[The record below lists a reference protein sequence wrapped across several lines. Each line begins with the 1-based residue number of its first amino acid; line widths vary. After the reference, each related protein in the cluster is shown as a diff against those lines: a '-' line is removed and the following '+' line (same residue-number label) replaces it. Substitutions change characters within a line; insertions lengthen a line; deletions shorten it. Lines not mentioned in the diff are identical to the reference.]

1 MINKELA
8 RIMANSNKMVTYFII
23 SILISMSGFYI
34 PGEYIIIAFILLAVI
49 AMNFDMEMN
58 RTEAKLLLRG
68 FIGWYVVSDII
79 KNKLFVY
86 TVVNFIFMLPSIFWG
101 WKWLILGFVFSF
113 LIALFTLYKCYRVK
127 AKWTISKNGGKWRY
141 RNYNGSIRPDRWWY
155 FGRACGRNRR
165 RMWNV
170 DSNALLMYNGH
181 MRI

>member
-68 FIGWYVVSDII
+68 FIG
-79 KNKLFVY
+79 
-86 TVVNFIFMLPSIFWG
+86 
-101 WKWLILGFVFSF
+101 
-113 LIALFTLYKCYRVK
+113 
-127 AKWTISKNGGKWRY
+127 
-141 RNYNGSIRPDRWWY
+141 
-155 FGRACGRNRR
+155 
-165 RMWNV
+165 
-170 DSNALLMYNGH
+170 
-181 MRI
+181 